1 MLFATFGAVWTICIL
16 CITFVSIYLYN
27 LHRQSIEQQ
36 YSEQPHLD
44 ESTYAWDVRRLWML
58 YALGI
63 SVCYLGTARLA
74 STLSILLLRKLNQSP
89 VPLLFPEQWLNL
101 SAIFAVIAMM
111 IGLFNRGEHLEP
123 GFPAIDQNEN
133 SLLTDIRSQPR
144 PLILPEDSTTY
155 LEPVKLP
162 VAVNALDNQ
171 PVPEDDAWRILRGGL
186 VPSLIAAMGV
196 MVLGAIAWLTF
207 IAATEIFVSAEA
219 PAAAPQTNAPA
230 IEASVSNGL
239 VAASDVVDAIALQP
253 SERAELTLG
262 RSMLTATS
270 ATKDAVAA
278 DNAPLITDITAVGND
293 QTSSPQQAETVVY
306 TSTIPIS
313 LVTTVDPPTEAP
325 AAAELNSPDS
335 VTVVSAPATSAPQQP
350 NILVPNS
357 YRVNA
362 RLSPA
367 VDSAVVYELPSG
379 TTAQIEQM
387 LPDGQWALVYLPDG
401 RKAWVATWVVDVIDP
416 ARQAN

>member
-278 DNAPLITDITAVGND
+278 DNAPSITDITAVGND
-293 QTSSPQQAETVVY
+293 QTSSLQQAETVVY